1 MLRDHAH
8 SVVPEERRPAGHHL
22 VEHRAEG
29 VEVGAGVRSTPQR
42 LLGRHIGDCT
52 DHHAVRGHAAA
63 VQGHRQAEVA
73 QHRRPFGSKPDVA
86 GLEVAVDD
94 AVLVRV
100 VQRQRHLLG
109 RTYGLVDR
117 QPVPFSVRELLL
129 HRAARHIARDDVGL
143 SFVLAHVV
151 HHDHVRVIAQAP
163 HRLRLAPHAH

>member
-1 MLRDHAH
+1 MRRHA
-8 SVVPEERRPAGHHL
+8 
-22 VEHRAEG
+22 
-29 VEVGAGVRSTPQR
+29 T
-42 LLGRHIGDCT
+42 
-52 DHHAVRGHAAA
+52 A
-63 VQGHRQAEVA
+63 VQRHRQAEVA
-73 QHRRPFGSKPDVA
+73 QHRRPLGGKPDVS

-117 QPVPFSVRELLL
+117 QPVSFSVRELLL

-163 HRLRLAPHAH
+163 HRLRLAPHAHETAGVETLRLDHCHCHIPVQLRVVRQIDAFAPALAEEALHGVAAIGERRRQGR